1 VNNGMSLM
9 SLLLALSIFSG
20 LFLIFNRWTTEQR
33 KSAVR
38 IFQEFQ
44 AIQIA
49 ENQAQRQFLGLSCEN
64 SVQQNGIQFTIQCSQ
79 NNALFL
85 LSKGRYFVRY
95 LLFKPTGNSK
105 GYFSFAV
112 GKFTST

>member
-1 VNNGMSLM
+1 MRKIKVNKGMSLM

-64 SVQQNGIQFTIQCSQ
+64 AYNKMAFNFQF
-79 NNALFL
+79 NAVII
-85 LSKGRYFVRY
+85 K
-95 LLFKPTGNSK
+95 
-105 GYFSFAV
+105 
-112 GKFTST
+112 

>member
-1 VNNGMSLM
+1 MRKIKVNKGMSLM

-38 IFQEFQ
+38 IFQELQ

-64 SVQQNGIQFTIQCSQ
+64 SVQQNGIQFSIQCSHHQ
-79 NNALFL
+79 VNIRYPQGEFL
-85 LSKGRYFVRY
+85 LK
-95 LLFKPTGNSK
+95 TE
-105 GYFSFAV
+105 
-112 GKFTST
+112 

>member
-1 VNNGMSLM
+1 M

-49 ENQAQRQFLGLSCEN
+49 ENQAQRQFLGLSCE
-64 SVQQNGIQFTIQCSQ
+64 
-79 NNALFL
+79 ALFL

-95 LLFKPTGNSK
+95 LLFKPTRNSK

-112 GKFTST
+112 GKFTAT

>member
-1 VNNGMSLM
+1 M
-9 SLLLALSIFSG
+9 SLLLALSIFMWV
-20 LFLIFNRWTTEQR
+20 IFESLTDGRARQR

-64 SVQQNGIQFTIQCSQ
+64 SVQQNGIQFSIQCSYHQ
-79 NNALFL
+79 VNIRYPQGEFL
-85 LSKGRYFVRY
+85 LK
-95 LLFKPTGNSK
+95 TE
-105 GYFSFAV
+105 
-112 GKFTST
+112 

>member
-1 VNNGMSLM
+1 M

-33 KSAVR
+33 KSEIR
-38 IFQEFQ
+38 NIQEFQ

-64 SVQQNGIQFTIQCSQ
+64 SVQQNGIQFAIQCNYHQ
-79 NNALFL
+79 VNILYPL
-85 LSKGRYFVRY
+85 G
-95 LLFKPTGNSK
+95 
-105 GYFSFAV
+105 
-112 GKFTST
+112 

>member
-1 VNNGMSLM
+1 M

-64 SVQQNGIQFTIQCSQ
+64 SVEQNGIPFATIVPSPDFAPTQCQ
-79 NNALFL
+79 IETDHVVANFPTAKLKYPFEFPVGLNN
-85 LSKGRYFVRY
+85 K
-95 LLFKPTGNSK
+95 
-105 GYFSFAV
+105 
-112 GKFTST
+112 

>member
-1 VNNGMSLM
+1 MRKIKVNKGMSLM

-64 SVQQNGIQFTIQCSQ
+64 NVQQNGIQFAIQCSEYT
-79 NNALFL
+79 
-85 LSKGRYFVRY
+85 LSSR
-95 LLFKPTGNSK
+95 
-105 GYFSFAV
+105 
-112 GKFTST
+112 

>member
-1 VNNGMSLM
+1 MRKIKVNKGMSLM

-33 KSAVR
+33 KSAVSV
-38 IFQEFQ
+38 FQEFQ

-64 SVQQNGIQFTIQCSQ
+64 SVQQNDIQFSIQCSHHQ
-79 NNALFL
+79 VNIRYPQGEFL
-85 LSKGRYFVRY
+85 LKSE
-95 LLFKPTGNSK
+95 
-105 GYFSFAV
+105 
-112 GKFTST
+112 

>member
-1 VNNGMSLM
+1 M

-49 ENQAQRQFLGLSCEN
+49 ENQAQRQFLGF
-64 SVQQNGIQFTIQCSQ
+64 SVEQNGIQFAIQCSHHQ
-79 NNALFL
+79 VNIRYPQGEFL
-85 LSKGRYFVRY
+85 LK
-95 LLFKPTGNSK
+95 TE
-105 GYFSFAV
+105 
-112 GKFTST
+112 

>member
-1 VNNGMSLM
+1 MSLFI
-9 SLLLALSIFSG
+9 SLIDFQRVI
-20 LFLIFNRWTTEQR
+20 LIFNRWTTEQR

-64 SVQQNGIQFTIQCSQ
+64 SVQQNGIQFAIQCSHHQ
-79 NNALFL
+79 VNIRYPQGEFL
-85 LSKGRYFVRY
+85 LK
-95 LLFKPTGNSK
+95 TE
-105 GYFSFAV
+105 
-112 GKFTST
+112 

>member
-1 VNNGMSLM
+1 VRKIKVNNGMSLM

-20 LFLIFNRWTTEQR
+20 LFLIFNRWTAEQR

-38 IFQEFQ
+38 IFQKFQ

-64 SVQQNGIQFTIQCSQ
+64 SVEQNGISMQSSSSEYT
-79 NNALFL
+79 
-85 LSKGRYFVRY
+85 LSSR
-95 LLFKPTGNSK
+95 
-105 GYFSFAV
+105 
-112 GKFTST
+112 

>member
-1 VNNGMSLM
+1 M

-64 SVQQNGIQFTIQCSQ
+64 RCSHHQ
-79 NNALFL
+79 VNIRYPQGEFL
-85 LSKGRYFVRY
+85 LK
-95 LLFKPTGNSK
+95 TE
-105 GYFSFAV
+105 
-112 GKFTST
+112 

>member
-1 VNNGMSLM
+1 MSLM

-20 LFLIFNRWTTEQR
+20 LFLIFNRWMSEQR

-49 ENQAQRQFLGLSCEN
+49 ENQAQRQF
-64 SVQQNGIQFTIQCSQ
+64 
-79 NNALFL
+79 
-85 LSKGRYFVRY
+85 
-95 LLFKPTGNSK
+95 
-105 GYFSFAV
+105 
-112 GKFTST
+112 

>member
-1 VNNGMSLM
+1 M

-49 ENQAQRQFLGLSCEN
+49 ENQAQRQFLDLSCEN
-64 SVQQNGIQFTIQCSQ
+64 SVQQNGIQFAIQCSHHQ
-79 NNALFL
+79 VNIRYPQGEFL
-85 LSKGRYFVRY
+85 LK
-95 LLFKPTGNSK
+95 TE
-105 GYFSFAV
+105 
-112 GKFTST
+112 

>member
-1 VNNGMSLM
+1 MRKIKVNKGMSLM

-20 LFLIFNRWTTEQR
+20 LFLIFNRWTSEQQ

-49 ENQAQRQFLGLSCEN
+49 ENQAQRQFLGLSVKIAYN
-64 SVQQNGIQFTIQCSQ
+64 KMAFNFQF
-79 NNALFL
+79 NAVII
-85 LSKGRYFVRY
+85 K
-95 LLFKPTGNSK
+95 
-105 GYFSFAV
+105 
-112 GKFTST
+112 

>member
-1 VNNGMSLM
+1 MRKIKVNKGMSLM

-38 IFQEFQ
+38 LFQEFQ

-64 SVQQNGIQFTIQCSQ
+64 SIQQKWHSICNSMQSSSSEYT
-79 NNALFL
+79 
-85 LSKGRYFVRY
+85 LSSR
-95 LLFKPTGNSK
+95 
-105 GYFSFAV
+105 
-112 GKFTST
+112 